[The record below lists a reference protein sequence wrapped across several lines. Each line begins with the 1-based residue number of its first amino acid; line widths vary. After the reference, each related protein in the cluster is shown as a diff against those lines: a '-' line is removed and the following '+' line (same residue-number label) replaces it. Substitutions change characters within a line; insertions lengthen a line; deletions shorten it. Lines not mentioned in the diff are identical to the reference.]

1 MEKELWGPAIWY
13 FFHGIAEKI
22 DPEKFN
28 DQKDNLFKILEIVC
42 SNLPC
47 PDCSEHALKEIRKI
61 NINNITSQE
70 IYKELLLEFH
80 NRVNTRIRHPLFTRE
95 QLDEKYKTINLKA
108 MMYNFNIAYNTT
120 VYNEK
125 LLQNNLRKKLQ
136 DGELYQKINEV
147 LSNCKQL

>member
-1 MEKELWGPAIWY
+1 MEKELWGSAIWY

-22 DPEKFN
+22 NPEKFT
-28 DQKDNLFKILEIVC
+28 DQKNNLFKILEIVC

-80 NRVNTRIRHPLFTRE
+80 NRVNARIKHPLFTRE
-95 QLDEKYKTINLKA
+95 QLDKKYKTINLKA
-108 MMYNFNIAYNTT
+108 VMHNFNIAYNTT

-136 DGELYQKINEV
+136 NGDLYEKINEV
-147 LSNCKQL
+147 LSNCK

>member
-1 MEKELWGPAIWY
+1 MIWKVGRR
-13 FFHGIAEKI
+13 F
-22 DPEKFN
+22 
-28 DQKDNLFKILEIVC
+28 LFKILEIVC
-42 SNLPC
+42 TNLPC

-80 NRVNTRIRHPLFTRE
+80 NRVNTRIRQPLFTRE

-108 MMYNFNIAYNTT
+108 VMHNFNIAYNTT

-125 LLQNNLRKKLQ
+125 LLQNNLRKRLQ
-136 DGELYQKINEV
+136 DGELYQKITRFH
-147 LSNCKQL
+147 

>member
-1 MEKELWGPAIWY
+1 MEKELWGSAIWY

-22 DPEKFN
+22 NPEKFT
-28 DQKDNLFKILEIVC
+28 DQKNNLFKILEIVC

-80 NRVNTRIRHPLFTRE
+80 NRVNTRIKHPLFTRE

-108 MMYNFNIAYNTT
+108 VMYNFNIAYNTT

-136 DGELYQKINEV
+136 NGDLYEKINEV
-147 LSNCKQL
+147 LSNCK

>member
-1 MEKELWGPAIWY
+1 MEKELWGSAIWY

-22 DPEKFN
+22 NPEKFT
-28 DQKDNLFKILEIVC
+28 DQKNNLFKILEIVC

-80 NRVNTRIRHPLFTRE
+80 NRVNTRIKHPLFTRE

-108 MMYNFNIAYNTT
+108 VMYNFNIAYKTT
-120 VYNEK
+120 FYNEK

-136 DGELYQKINEV
+136 NGDLYEKINEV
-147 LSNCKQL
+147 LSNCK

>member
-1 MEKELWGPAIWY
+1 MEKELWGSAIWY

-22 DPEKFN
+22 NPEKFT
-28 DQKDNLFKILEIVC
+28 DQKNNLFKILEIVC

-80 NRVNTRIRHPLFTRE
+80 NRVNARIKHPLFTRE

-108 MMYNFNIAYNTT
+108 VMHNFNIAYNTT

-136 DGELYQKINEV
+136 NGDLYEKINEV
-147 LSNCKQL
+147 LSNCK

>member
-1 MEKELWGPAIWY
+1 MEKELWGSAIWY

-22 DPEKFN
+22 NPEKFT
-28 DQKDNLFKILEIVC
+28 DQKNNLFKILEIVC

-80 NRVNTRIRHPLFTRE
+80 NRVNARIKHPLFTRE

-108 MMYNFNIAYNTT
+108 VMHNFNIAYNTT

-136 DGELYQKINEV
+136 NGDLYEKINEV
-147 LSNCKQL
+147 LFNCK

>member
-1 MEKELWGPAIWY
+1 MEKELWGSAIWY

-22 DPEKFN
+22 NPEKFT
-28 DQKDNLFKILEIVC
+28 DQKNNLFKILEIVC

-80 NRVNTRIRHPLFTRE
+80 NRVNTRIKHPLFTRE
-95 QLDEKYKTINLKA
+95 QLDEKYKTINLKSV
-108 MMYNFNIAYNTT
+108 MYNVNIPYKTT
-120 VYNEK
+120 FYNEK

-136 DGELYQKINEV
+136 NGDLYEKINEV
-147 LSNCKQL
+147 LSNCK

>member
-1 MEKELWGPAIWY
+1 MEKELWGSAIWY

-22 DPEKFN
+22 NPEKFT
-28 DQKDNLFKILEIVC
+28 DQKNNLFKILEIVC

-80 NRVNTRIRHPLFTRE
+80 NRVNARIKHPLFTRE
-95 QLDEKYKTINLKA
+95 QLDEKYKIINLKA
-108 MMYNFNIAYNTT
+108 VMHNFNIAYNTT

-136 DGELYQKINEV
+136 NGDLYEKINEV
-147 LSNCKQL
+147 LSNCK